1 MSLMKNPI
9 KKCGG
14 TMEGIQYPEASL
26 THEIIG
32 AAMEV
37 HRILGP
43 GFLESIYQAAL
54 EFELQARGIH
64 ADSQRALNVKYKDRM
79 IGRFKADLVVEE
91 KVIVELKAASD
102 ISTSFEAQL
111 LNYLRATGIRVG
123 LLLNFGAKSLQIRR
137 RII

>member
-1 MSLMKNPI
+1 
-9 KKCGG
+9 
-14 TMEGIQYPEASL
+14 
-26 THEIIG
+26 
-32 AAMEV
+32 MEV

-43 GFLESIYQAAL
+43 GFLESIFQVAL
-54 EFELQARGIH
+54 EFELQARGLN
-64 ADSQRALNVKYKDRM
+64 ADSQRTLNVRYKDRM

>member
-1 MSLMKNPI
+1 
-9 KKCGG
+9 
-14 TMEGIQYPEASL
+14 MEEIQYPEASL

-37 HRILGP
+37 HRSLGP
-43 GFLESIYQAAL
+43 GFLENIYQAAL
-54 EFELQARGIH
+54 EFELQARGLN
-64 ADSQRALNVKYKDRM
+64 ADCQRTLNVRYKDRM

>member
-1 MSLMKNPI
+1 
-9 KKCGG
+9 
-14 TMEGIQYPEASL
+14 MEGKRYPEASL
-26 THEIIG
+26 THQIIG

-54 EFELQARGIH
+54 EFELQARGLH
-64 ADSQRALNVKYKDRM
+64 ADSQRTLNVKYKDRI

>member
-1 MSLMKNPI
+1 
-9 KKCGG
+9 
-14 TMEGIQYPEASL
+14 MEL
-26 THEIIG
+26 
-32 AAMEV
+32 

-54 EFELQARGIH
+54 EFELQARGVN
-64 ADSQRALNVKYKDRM
+64 ADSQRVLNVRYKDRL
-79 IGRFKADLVVEE
+79 IGRYKADLVVEE

-137 RII
+137 RIV

>member
-1 MSLMKNPI
+1 
-9 KKCGG
+9 
-14 TMEGIQYPEASL
+14 MEGKRYPEASL
-26 THEIIG
+26 THQIIG

-54 EFELQARGIH
+54 EFELQAHGLH
-64 ADSQRALNVKYKDRM
+64 ADSQRTLNVKYKDRI

-91 KVIVELKAASD
+91 KVIVELKATSD
-102 ISTSFEAQL
+102 LSTSFEAQL
-111 LNYLRATGIRVG
+111 LNYLRATGIRGG